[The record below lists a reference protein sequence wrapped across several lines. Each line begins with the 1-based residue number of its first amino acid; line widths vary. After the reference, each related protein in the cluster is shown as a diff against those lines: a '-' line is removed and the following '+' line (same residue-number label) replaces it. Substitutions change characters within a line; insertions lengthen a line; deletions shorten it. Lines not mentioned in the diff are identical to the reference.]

1 MIIEGKELN
10 HKEELKLIL
19 FSSNSLKDFFRRL
32 INEGY
37 YIKEE
42 NGEYPFRYN
51 IYNRYSAEIV
61 TSLKEVFK
69 DISFEYIIGQGFEEF
84 FTGHTPSFETC
95 ASIES
100 KLSNKI
106 KISKK
111 LDYLIN
117 SIGFHI
123 IEKRTVPFL
132 FEEEIEIINK
142 SYNESY
148 LKLKEIRESEL
159 LEEDNKTEELSEE
172 KVEEEKDSNT
182 IEFRKSSFFPL

>member
-1 MIIEGKELN
+1 MIIEGKELS
-10 HKEELKLIL
+10 HKEKLKLIL

-42 NGEYPFRYN
+42 NGEYPFKYN

-61 TSLKEVFK
+61 TPLKEVFK
-69 DISFEYIIGQGFEEF
+69 DISFEHIIGQGFEEF
-84 FTGHTPSFETC
+84 FIEHAPSFETR
-95 ASIES
+95 ASIEN

-117 SIGFHI
+117 SIGHI

-132 FEEEIEIINK
+132 FGEEIEIMNK

-159 LEEDNKTEELSEE
+159 LEDNKTEELNEE
-172 KVEEEKDSNT
+172 KVEEEKDSNI

>member
-1 MIIEGKELN
+1 MIIEGKELS
-10 HKEELKLIL
+10 HKEKLKLIL

-61 TSLKEVFK
+61 TPLKEVFK

-84 FTGHTPSFETC
+84 FIDHAPSFETRD
-95 ASIES
+95 SIEN

-106 KISKK
+106 KISKN
-111 LDYLIN
+111 LDYLVDIN
-117 SIGFHI
+117 FHAI
-123 IEKRTVPFL
+123 DKRVVPFL
-132 FEEEIEIINK
+132 FEEKIEIMNK

-148 LKLKEIRESEL
+148 LKLEEIRESKL
-159 LEEDNKTEELSEE
+159 LEDNKTEELNEE
-172 KVEEEKDSNT
+172 KVEEGEEKDSNI